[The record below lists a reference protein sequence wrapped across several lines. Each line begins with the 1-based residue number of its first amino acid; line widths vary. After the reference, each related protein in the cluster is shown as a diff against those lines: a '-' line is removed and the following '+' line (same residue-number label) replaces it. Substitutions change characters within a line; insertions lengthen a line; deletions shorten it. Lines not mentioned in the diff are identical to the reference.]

1 MKTTIYIIISLLI
14 TSLSL
19 VWLNQNSHTNKT
31 EISVIRDLTDTFTSK
46 PNSETILH
54 LYNFT
59 TDKWSEGDFR
69 FIEVTDLNINNIYL
83 VSISTK
89 SLFLRNDFKRKDEI
103 KAFNAKVDTIITET
117 ENLTSGKNN
126 SAIYTPVAN
135 ELNRMSKS
143 SATSKNMLIYSD
155 LMENTDKM
163 SFYNKSVLNS
173 IKKEPDKIKQ
183 YFESQIKLNKL
194 NGIKIYIIY
203 QPRNTEED
211 NAFSIVSGFY
221 KQLFESKGADVE
233 ITANLN

>member
-1 MKTTIYIIISLLI
+1 
-14 TSLSL
+14 
-19 VWLNQNSHTNKT
+19 
-31 EISVIRDLTDTFTSK
+31 
-46 PNSETILH
+46 
-54 LYNFT
+54 
-59 TDKWSEGDFR
+59 
-69 FIEVTDLNINNIYL
+69 
-83 VSISTK
+83 
-89 SLFLRNDFKRKDEI
+89 
-103 KAFNAKVDTIITET
+103 
-117 ENLTSGKNN
+117 
-126 SAIYTPVAN
+126 
-135 ELNRMSKS
+135 
-143 SATSKNMLIYSD
+143 
-155 LMENTDKM
+155 MENTDKM